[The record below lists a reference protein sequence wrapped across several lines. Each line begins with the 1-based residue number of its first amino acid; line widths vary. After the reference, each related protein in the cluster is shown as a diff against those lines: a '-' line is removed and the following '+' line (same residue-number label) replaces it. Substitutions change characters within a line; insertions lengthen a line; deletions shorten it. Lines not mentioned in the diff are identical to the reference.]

1 MNLFIDRVKSREKGA
16 RGDSQRKKKKKKEN
30 TIENNLREIMN
41 IPT

>member
-16 RGDSQRKKKKKKEN
+16 RGDSQRRKKEN